1 MLDGTACPAVRWVRR
16 GTINFKDKTMR
27 KIKAIVF
34 AAALAMPAMAFAQT
48 DTVTVNLAGISA
60 DVAAELGVK
69 TNKVPGTVDL
79 SAALAAEACGLD
91 ATTITGSCD
100 AVISTVSLIDA
111 IEDQDG
117 NASEHSARQFAPG
130 HQDGPARA
138 FAPGQ
143 QDGNASDSAPGQ
155 VKKTD

>member
-1 MLDGTACPAVRWVRR
+1 
-16 GTINFKDKTMR
+16 MR

-48 DTVTVNLAGISA
+48 DTVAVNLSDISA
-60 DVAAELGVK
+60 DVAAELGI
-69 TNKVPGTVDL
+69 NAHRVPDMVDL
-79 SAALAAEACGLD
+79 SAEQAAEVCDLD
-91 ATTITGSCD
+91 VETISGSCD
-100 AVISTVSLIDA
+100 AVTSTSSLIAA

-130 HQDGPARA
+130 QQDGPARDS
-138 FAPGQ
+138 APGH